1 MNTLRLLA
9 LLTIFFIGCNEA
21 SKDTHLSRECTSMSW
36 KSGDSTDADIYKTGR
51 GALLGTRVASL
62 DELKTIIQI
71 QYENGAIIDST
82 ASENSWVKARHCS
95 DNREVISVLEKGI
108 SQGDLMKAKYGGTIW
123 KRFTVLL
130 GCPYAVMNRRD
141 LEKVYALARRR
152 PDLLSVDDLAFFDI
166 AKTMAENINTLDLAV
181 KNTRDSTEKGYL
193 NTFNHITAQA
203 IVTTCFSE
211 ELADFIADIHE
222 RDRHPELITGI
233 FSPAQIA
240 DLEEGPLDNYVDIV
254 NNEWGQEIG
263 KQLKEKYGINRETKW
278 TPELLANYLND
289 LQVYFIGAF
298 QIGFKPFRPED
309 KLVYGFANKM
319 NIVMRG
325 RKNLD

>member
-1 MNTLRLLA
+1 V
-9 LLTIFFIGCNEA
+9 
-21 SKDTHLSRECTSMSW
+21 H
-36 KSGDSTDADIYKTGR
+36 
-51 GALLGTRVASL
+51 
-62 DELKTIIQI
+62 
-71 QYENGAIIDST
+71 
-82 ASENSWVKARHCS
+82 HCS
-95 DNREVISVLEKGI
+95 AGREVISVLEKGV
-108 SQGDLMKAKYGGTIW
+108 SQSDLVKAKEESSIW
-123 KRFTVLL
+123 GRIAVLF

-152 PDLLSVDDLAFFDI
+152 PDLFTVDDLAFFDL
-166 AKTMAENINTLDLAV
+166 AKSMAENISTPNLAF

-233 FSPAQIA
+233 FTPAQIA
-240 DLEEGPLDNYVDIV
+240 DLEEGPVDNYVDIV

-263 KQLKEKYGINRETKW
+263 KQLKVKYGINCETKW

-289 LQVYFIGAF
+289 LQIYFIGAF

-309 KLVYGFANKM
+309 KIVRGFANKM
-319 NIVMRG
+319 NIVMIG
-325 RKNLD
+325 S